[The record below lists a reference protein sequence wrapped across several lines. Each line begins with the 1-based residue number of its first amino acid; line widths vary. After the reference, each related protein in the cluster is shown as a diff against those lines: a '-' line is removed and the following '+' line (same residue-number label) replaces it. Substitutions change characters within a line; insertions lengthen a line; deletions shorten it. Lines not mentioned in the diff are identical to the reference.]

1 MVLAPNTYRSVQFV
15 TAAVHNVP
23 GGESGLVVRLH
34 PCREG
39 TSEPEP
45 VRVGCVSNSLSVV
58 VHTVT
63 VTERAS
69 ELGAIWVR

>member
-45 VRVGCVSNSLSVV
+45 VRVVV
-58 VHTVT
+58 Y
-63 VTERAS
+63 
-69 ELGAIWVR
+69 GFMDI

>member
-34 PCREG
+34 PCRKG

-45 VRVGCVSNSLSVV
+45 VRVGCMGGQ
-58 VHTVT
+58 
-63 VTERAS
+63 RAFI
-69 ELGAIWVR
+69 AAV

>member
-1 MVLAPNTYRSVQFV
+1 MVLAPNTYQSVQFV

-45 VRVGCVSNSLSVV
+45 VRVGCMGGEKGHVESLAASGAVV
-58 VHTVT
+58 
-63 VTERAS
+63 A
-69 ELGAIWVR
+69 AQPC